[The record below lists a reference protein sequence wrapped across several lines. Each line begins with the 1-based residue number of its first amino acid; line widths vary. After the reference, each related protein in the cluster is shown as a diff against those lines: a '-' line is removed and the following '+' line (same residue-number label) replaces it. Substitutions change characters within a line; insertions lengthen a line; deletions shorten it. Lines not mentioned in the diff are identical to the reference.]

1 MRVNIL
7 KSQPLMAIE
16 RKSTDWIRDSKKI
29 TNNASSLLYI
39 YIYIYIYIYMYISV
53 HIYMYNVNCFIENLA
68 A

>member
-29 TNNASSLLYI
+29 TNNDSSLLYI
-39 YIYIYIYIYMYISV
+39 YIY
-53 HIYMYNVNCFIENLA
+53 IYMYNVNCFIENLA